1 MSSSHRFVPLA
12 QVEPGMVLSDNLLDA
27 YGKTL
32 LPAGAT
38 LTRDI
43 LARLPAHGVASLP
56 IAVPNEPRPPVDREA
71 VMQRIAHVF
80 RHTDP
85 FDPAMFTT
93 RQLRR
98 FIENYRLQEAGE

>member
-1 MSSSHRFVPLA
+1 MSSHRFLPLA

-38 LTRDI
+38 LTKDI
-43 LARLPAHGVASLP
+43 LARLPAHGVSSLP
-56 IAVPNEPRPPVDREA
+56 IALPQEAKAPIDREA
-71 VMQRIAHVF
+71 VMQRIAHIF
-80 RHTDP
+80 RKTDP
-85 FDPAMFTT
+85 YDPAQFTT

-98 FIENYRLQEAGE
+98 FIEDYRLQEAGE